1 MQARAYSFHIQWK
14 SDLELQGKMMT
25 KLTRINIDPNQ
36 KLPKLRH
43 QVNYLLLDAT
53 TDEDIAKHK
62 AQDDAEALADATRLQ
77 ALQAAIQLGLDDVE
91 AGRIKEFQS
100 KSALRKHLKS
110 VIAKADTIKKT

>member
-1 MQARAYSFHIQWK
+1 MQAQAYSFHVQWK

-25 KLTRINIDPNQ
+25 KLTRINIDVNQ
-36 KLPKLRH
+36 KMPKLSH
-43 QVNYLLLDAT
+43 DVNYLLLDAT

-77 ALQAAIQLGLDDVE
+77 TLQAAIQLGLDDVK

-110 VIAKADTIKKT
+110 VVAKANAIKKT